1 MENENNEK
9 KPMIRRGSF
18 RVGYGSEEKLI
29 IMCGIGAA
37 LCLCMFIVGLVL
49 FGAPTDF
56 MGFMG
61 SVFWIIPMVI
71 CLVFIPVIF
80 YGRRCTYYAGD
91 KELDAVTPGGSDY
104 LYYSDIS
111 EVIYKPTTLFGKLR
125 GYHVTVVTG
134 VRDFTYRYIFD
145 RHDDLCEP
153 RHTPFYILEL
163 NAGLKQ
169 PEETDPELAAAV
181 MAQFAV
187 MQEKQEDRVSRK
199 RKKKTWENLFDD

>member
-1 MENENNEK
+1 METENNEK

-56 MGFMG
+56 IGFMG

-80 YGRRCTYYAGD
+80 YGRRCTYYAEIG
-91 KELDAVTPGGSDY
+91 
-104 LYYSDIS
+104 
-111 EVIYKPTTLFGKLR
+111 
-125 GYHVTVVTG
+125 
-134 VRDFTYRYIFD
+134 
-145 RHDDLCEP
+145 
-153 RHTPFYILEL
+153 
-163 NAGLKQ
+163 
-169 PEETDPELAAAV
+169 
-181 MAQFAV
+181 
-187 MQEKQEDRVSRK
+187 RVSCRE
-199 RKKKTWENLFDD
+199 RV

>member
-1 MENENNEK
+1 METENNEK

-91 KELDAVTPGGSDY
+91 KELEAVTPGGSDY

-145 RHDDLCEP
+145 RHDDLNRGTP
-153 RHTPFYILEL
+153 RSTFW
-163 NAGLKQ
+163 
-169 PEETDPELAAAV
+169 
-181 MAQFAV
+181 
-187 MQEKQEDRVSRK
+187 S
-199 RKKKTWENLFDD
+199 